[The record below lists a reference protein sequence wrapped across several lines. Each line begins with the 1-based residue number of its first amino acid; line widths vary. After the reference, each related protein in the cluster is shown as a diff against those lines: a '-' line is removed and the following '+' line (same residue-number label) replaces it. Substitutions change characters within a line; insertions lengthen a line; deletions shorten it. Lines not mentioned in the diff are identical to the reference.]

1 MPNTQEALMTWKSQ
15 WIKQQAL
22 NSQYPD
28 SFWFEIANLILD
40 GRLKMGNNPLVPI
53 GKYAFEWA
61 GALEFLVERNNR
73 GIEFEKN
80 GNIESAIVI
89 YEISVADYFIGT
101 HPYDRLRIHY
111 AKQKWY
117 KYAKQKWY
125 KDAIRVCKAYI
136 DLPNRPHGQNKPHFQ
151 SHLEKLSAK
160 AEKPKE

>member
-1 MPNTQEALMTWKSQ
+1 MSNTQEALIEWKSQ

-22 NSQYPD
+22 KSLYPD
-28 SFWFEIANLILD
+28 SFWYEIANLLLE
-40 GRLKMGNNPLVPI
+40 GRLKMNNNPLVPI

-61 GALEFLVERNNR
+61 GAMEFLVARNNQ

-89 YEISVADYFIGT
+89 YEISVADYFFGT

-111 AKQKWY
+111 T
-117 KYAKQKWY
+117 KQKWY

-151 SHLEKLSAK
+151 SHLEKLSIKAK
-160 AEKPKE
+160 KPKE